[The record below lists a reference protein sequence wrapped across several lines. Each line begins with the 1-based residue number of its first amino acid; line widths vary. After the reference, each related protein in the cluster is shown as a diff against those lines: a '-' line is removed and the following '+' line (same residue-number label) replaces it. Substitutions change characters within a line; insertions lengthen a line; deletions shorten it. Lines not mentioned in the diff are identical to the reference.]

1 MMYRHVN
8 FNFWVTILILVIIE
22 LECLNLVLFD
32 PDLLIETTVLMYFR
46 NGLQN
51 VILKDSVSLTL
62 TWLQKCWLVSEGRF
76 LFEFNLTFRVDVC
89 VYEA

>member
-32 PDLLIETTVLMYFR
+32 PDLLIETTVLTYFR

-62 TWLQKCWLVSEGRF
+62 TWLQKS
-76 LFEFNLTFRVDVC
+76 VD
-89 VYEA
+89 

>member
-62 TWLQKCWLVSEGRF
+62 TWLQKS
-76 LFEFNLTFRVDVC
+76 VD
-89 VYEA
+89 